1 MKKTIVQ
8 IYLLFLIL
16 FFHFNSS
23 SQNDSLK
30 NYTVYQFNIK
40 EEIAPPVLRKA
51 QIAFRE
57 AKNIHADIIL
67 IHMNTYG
74 GLLDAADSIR
84 TKILYS
90 KIPVYVFIDNNAAS
104 AGALIS
110 LACNKIYMRKAS
122 NIGAATVVN
131 QNSEAMPDKYQSY
144 MRSLM
149 RSTAEARGRNP
160 QIAEAMVDPRIYIQ
174 GINDSGKVLTFT
186 TSEALKNGFCDGEAE
201 NIEHVMQQAHIKNYK
216 IINQDLSFT
225 ERLINF
231 LILPAV
237 SGILIMLII
246 GGLFFELQSPGIGIP
261 LGVCVFASIL
271 YFAPLYLEGLAANW
285 EILLFVVGVILLII
299 EFIAFLGFGVLGF
312 IGIVLVISGL
322 ALSLLNNKGL
332 DFSHITFNGIMTAFS
347 IVVIAFFVSLI
358 ASFYL
363 SWKVLSSNRFHKMAL
378 HTTQNRSEGYTTAE
392 DSFQKMVGK
401 TGTTTTILR
410 PVGKVIID
418 SEYYQATAQTG
429 YIDKGTQIK
438 VVAYQNAQL
447 IVEKV

>member
-332 DFSHITFNGIMTAFS
+332 DFSHITFNGIMTAF
-347 IVVIAFFVSLI
+347 
-358 ASFYL
+358 
-363 SWKVLSSNRFHKMAL
+363 
-378 HTTQNRSEGYTTAE
+378 
-392 DSFQKMVGK
+392 
-401 TGTTTTILR
+401 
-410 PVGKVIID
+410 
-418 SEYYQATAQTG
+418 
-429 YIDKGTQIK
+429 
-438 VVAYQNAQL
+438 
-447 IVEKV
+447 